1 MNNIENLSSSIY
13 QRLLYLKY
21 QNKNTEINKEEI
33 DSLIKLY
40 CIYKEKDFEEYYSF
54 YMNSFDYWNNH
65 RMIISIEERQNEE
78 ESFLHLEVFL
88 VNKENEIQKGVTIG
102 KDYDIGFDCVE
113 LLNSLIDDYYFRYGV
128 KEIVETNFKI
138 PKVDDK
144 FIITKSKK
152 CFFEK

>member
-40 CIYKEKDFEEYYSF
+40 CIYKEKDFDEYYSF

-78 ESFLHLEVFL
+78 
-88 VNKENEIQKGVTIG
+88 
-102 KDYDIGFDCVE
+102 
-113 LLNSLIDDYYFRYGV
+113 
-128 KEIVETNFKI
+128 
-138 PKVDDK
+138 
-144 FIITKSKK
+144 
-152 CFFEK
+152 